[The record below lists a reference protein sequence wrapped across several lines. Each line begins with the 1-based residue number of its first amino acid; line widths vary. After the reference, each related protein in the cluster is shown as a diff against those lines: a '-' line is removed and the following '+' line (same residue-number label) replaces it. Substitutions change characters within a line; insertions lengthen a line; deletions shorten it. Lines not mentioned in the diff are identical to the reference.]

1 MEKPTTTTTRRK
13 PRSSARCSLAKEG
26 EKRRCRRRRRAL
38 FAALLASCFSRSFA
52 FFSSS
57 SARTRRRE
65 RGALPTEKE
74 GKRPLRRFCCCFVS
88 SSSSSSFSSLF
99 TSGRDRSF
107 HSFSSFSLFF
117 FSHSLTTSSNSPH
130 RLTLHLTDKAK
141 NAASPRNEL
150 SPAPAPGAMEA
161 DAAAADADASLSYLI
176 ESKSSVF
183 DPGSGRFSLK
193 GVSPIVSAVTLGG
206 PAGER
211 GLARLVAADFYPSL
225 KGAADVVVAGDR
237 NGTADRYFLRLSDA
251 SYDRQTASVDFK
263 AEMRSARDP
272 PLLKNGAVA
281 ATQTGTDKDKIL
293 KVLTPTG
300 RPISLNNVMVVADA
314 RAPKGVGKGVLPAGA
329 TGAAGECAG
338 WGCALK
344 A

>member
-1 MEKPTTTTTRRK
+1 MLTQRAALLRK
-13 PRSSARCSLAKEG
+13 KK
-26 EKRRCRRRRRAL
+26 KRRCLVSRA
-38 FAALLASCFSRSFA
+38 FLLARASF
-52 FFSSS
+52 
-57 SARTRRRE
+57 
-65 RGALPTEKE
+65 L
-74 GKRPLRRFCCCFVS
+74 
-88 SSSSSSFSSLF
+88 SSSFCSPLPPPNQSIPSLNPRPPP
-99 TSGRDRSF
+99 T
-107 HSFSSFSLFF
+107 H
-117 FSHSLTTSSNSPH
+117 PPPYP
-130 RLTLHLTDKAK
+130 DKPK
-141 NAASPRNEL
+141 NAATPRNEL

-183 DPGSGRFSLK
+183 DPASGRFSLK

-206 PAGER
+206 PTADR

-272 PLLKNGAVA
+272 PLLKSGAVA

-293 KVLTPTG
+293 NVLTPTG
-300 RPISLNNVMVVADA
+300 RPISLNNVLVVADA

>member
-1 MEKPTTTTTRRK
+1 MF
-13 PRSSARCSLAKEG
+13 SLKSIV
-26 EKRRCRRRRRAL
+26 L
-38 FAALLASCFSRSFA
+38 LALLASV
-52 FFSSS
+52 
-57 SARTRRRE
+57 SAN
-65 RGALPTEKE
+65 
-74 GKRPLRRFCCCFVS
+74 
-88 SSSSSSFSSLF
+88 
-99 TSGRDRSF
+99 RD
-107 HSFSSFSLFF
+107 L
-117 FSHSLTTSSNSPH
+117 LQ
-130 RLTLHLTDKAK
+130 DKAK

-161 DAAAADADASLSYLI
+161 DAAAADADASLQYLI

-183 DPGSGRFSLK
+183 DPASGRFSLK

-206 PAGER
+206 PAADR
-211 GLARLVAADFYPSL
+211 GLARLVAADFYPAL

-272 PLLKNGAVA
+272 ALLKGGAVA

-300 RPISLNNVMVVADA
+300 RPISLNNVLVVADA
-314 RAPKGVGKGVLPAGA
+314 RAPRGVGKGVLPAGA

>member
-1 MEKPTTTTTRRK
+1 MRGKKKRKKRPSALGKRKALPCLLLLLSLLPSLVAVALALLPLPLSLSLSSPLFFSLGSASGGPSLWTRES
-13 PRSSARCSLAKEG
+13 PRLCYCCSLCG
-26 EKRRCRRRRRAL
+26 FRAQ
-38 FAALLASCFSRSFA
+38 
-52 FFSSS
+52 
-57 SARTRRRE
+57 
-65 RGALPTEKE
+65 
-74 GKRPLRRFCCCFVS
+74 
-88 SSSSSSFSSLF
+88 SSLF
-99 TSGRDRSF
+99 SFYLSPFCFIFLRSPP
-107 HSFSSFSLFF
+107 SLPSFSL
-117 FSHSLTTSSNSPH
+117 SLPSLSLSTLRPASNQ
-130 RLTLHLTDKAK
+130 TDKPK
-141 NAASPRNEL
+141 NAATPRTEL
-150 SPAPAPGAMEA
+150 APAPAPGAMEA
-161 DAAAADADASLSYLI
+161 AAADDADATLNFII

-251 SYDRQTASVDFK
+251 AYDRQTASVDFK
-263 AEMRSARDP
+263 AEMRSSRDP

-281 ATQTGTDKDKIL
+281 ATQTGTDKDRLL

-300 RPISLNNVMVVADA
+300 RPVSLNNVMVVADA